1 MHIETIHT
9 STTANGVSQPL
20 VEQTPKGT
28 VVLLHGVCFA
38 AWYWETNFQPWFTE
52 KSYEV
57 IAVSYRNHGKS
68 EKKGSLK
75 WRTINEYID
84 DVHSVVSKIEGPV
97 FLIGHS
103 MGGFIVQHYLK
114 KHPSLKIKKAVLL
127 CTVPASGIVGATLQV
142 IKTYPFSF
150 LQALLRFS
158 FIPVFNNKQKAKKLM
173 FAPTVTDALIDAVVP
188 RMQDESF
195 RAYID
200 MMFLNL
206 PSTKPSNAPL
216 LMIGGAD
223 DFLVRPNSLKK
234 AAAKLNVEL
243 AIMPGGH
250 NINME
255 QGWERVA
262 EKIDLF
268 FNTEKGE
275 HRVH

>member
-9 STTANGVSQPL
+9 SATVNGVSQPL

-38 AWYWETNFQPWFTE
+38 AWYWETNFQPWFT
-52 KSYEV
+52 KKGYEV

-68 EKKGSLK
+68 EKNGSLK

-97 FLIGHS
+97 YLIGHS
-103 MGGFIVQHYLK
+103 MGGFITQHYLQ
-114 KHPSLKIKKAVLL
+114 KHLSQKIKKAVLL

-173 FAPTVTDALIDAVVP
+173 FAPTVTDELIDAVVP

-206 PSTKPSNAPL
+206 PSTKPTNVPL
-216 LMIGGAD
+216 LIIGGAD

-243 AIMPGGH
+243 VIMPGGH

-268 FNTEKGE
+268 FNTEK
-275 HRVH
+275 

>member
-9 STTANGVSQPL
+9 SATANGVSQPL

-28 VVLLHGVCFA
+28 VVLLHGVCFG

-57 IAVSYRNHGKS
+57 IALSYRNHGKS

-84 DVHSVVSKIEGPV
+84 DVHSVVSKIEGDV
-97 FLIGHS
+97 YLIGHS
-103 MGGFIVQHYLK
+103 MGGFITQHYLQ
-114 KHPSLKIKKAVLL
+114 KHPSPQLKKAVLL
-127 CTVPASGIVGATLQV
+127 CSVPASGIGGATLQV

-173 FAPTVTDALIDAVVP
+173 FAPTVTDELIDEVVP

-200 MMFLNL
+200 MMLLNL
-206 PSTKPSNAPL
+206 PSTKPTNVPL

-234 AAAKLNVEL
+234 AAAKLKVEL

-255 QGWERVA
+255 EGWERVA
-262 EKIDLF
+262 ERIEKF
-268 FNTEKGE
+268 FNTEK
-275 HRVH
+275 